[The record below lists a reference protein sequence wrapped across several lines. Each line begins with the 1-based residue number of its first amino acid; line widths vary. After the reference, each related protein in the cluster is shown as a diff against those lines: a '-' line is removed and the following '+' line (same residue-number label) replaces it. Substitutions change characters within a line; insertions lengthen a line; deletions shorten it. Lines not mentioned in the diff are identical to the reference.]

1 MREVFESIINKKY
14 STEELLYSY
23 KKNPN
28 ETIGYIYEYHYA
40 EFIAIANRFAGV
52 DTPTKE
58 SVILEQIWRALENFK
73 EDSTCKVTTVI
84 CTYIKNELRRIT
96 QANKMDKRILNECTH
111 TQNFSDYFSVD
122 GDSEVAED
130 KVFALGTT
138 DTQELEE
145 IELQMYIN
153 SLDLNYNQRR
163 FCTALI
169 QGCKPTKSAVAK
181 EIGISRAGANVIV
194 KALQQKLIEL
204 IPC

>member
-1 MREVFESIINKKY
+1 
-14 STEELLYSY
+14 
-23 KKNPN
+23 
-28 ETIGYIYEYHYA
+28 
-40 EFIAIANRFAGV
+40 
-52 DTPTKE
+52 
-58 SVILEQIWRALENFK
+58 
-73 EDSTCKVTTVI
+73 
-84 CTYIKNELRRIT
+84 
-96 QANKMDKRILNECTH
+96 MDKRILNECTH